1 MKRAWLSF
9 SMSLGVVPEEISA
22 WKPESAPQA
31 MVMKRK
37 GKRDPA
43 KAGPVPEE
51 ANSVTAGIFTSG
63 RATRMP
69 TARSAMVPTFMY
81 VDR

>member
-9 SMSLGVVPEEISA
+9 SMSFGVVPEEIGA
-22 WKPESAPQA
+22 WKPERGPHA
-31 MVMKRK
+31 MVMKRT
-37 GKRDPA
+37 GKSDPA
-43 KAGPVPEE
+43 KAGPVPVE

-69 TARSAMVPTFMY
+69 TARRAIVPTFM
-81 VDR
+81 